1 LTREDWDFEW
11 EATFKRLRSKGAE
24 LLEAQRLAREIT
36 TTRYGARPAG
46 LPLTW
51 RLALGFLE
59 RKVKGNPMGQRVLAS
74 IMFAFTTGMP
84 LFAAA
89 QQADTPGGAS
99 VIGMEWAAIAYVA
112 AMAFY
117 TSYKTNTRVFGLD
130 RKEWTPEERKV
141 ETAKMDAGLLVLA
154 AKTVADAKVEDAKA
168 VADAKVAR

>member
-1 LTREDWDFEW
+1 VTREAWDAEW
-11 EATFKRLRSKGAE
+11 AACMARLRAKGADPIV
-24 LLEAQRLAREIT
+24 AQKIALNIT
-36 TTRYGARPAG
+36 TARYGARPAG

-154 AKTVADAKVEDAKA
+154 AKTVADAKVEDAKVEA
-168 VADAKVAR
+168 EKILTR